1 MTDQPNEQEAPAVK
15 AAAEPDGPGRL
26 RATLARRDSRGRP
39 IAVYGILGAGV
50 LALTLLMVIVY
61 FSSSDRSQPELP
73 ICTSI
78 DAGRAQQSVRE
89 GQVERLIVAFD
100 EGAAEPTDSTW
111 GPVLAQ
117 LDYLDGQCAYLP
129 QGLVN
134 QEGIMAVIGAITFYN
149 QTTDSAQV
157 EMVYNQMTNLDPSL
171 FQAATEAP
179 RPTEAPTEAPA
190 SPTAAPTETPLPTE
204 APASPAATPEGT
216 PPAGTPLATEA
227 TTTSLPATP

>member
-1 MTDQPNEQEAPAVK
+1 MTDQPNEQETPAVK
-15 AAAEPDGPGRL
+15 EASGSDGPNRL

-39 IAVYGILGAGV
+39 LAVYGILGAGV
-50 LALTLLMVIVY
+50 LALLLLMVIVY

-78 DAGRAQQSVRE
+78 DAGRAQQAVRE

-100 EGAAEPTDSTW
+100 ENAPAATDATW
-111 GPVLAQ
+111 GPVLARI
-117 LDYLDGQCAYLP
+117 DYLDGQCANLP

-157 EMVYNQMTNLDPSL
+157 DVVYNQIANLDPSL

-179 RPTEAPTEAPA
+179 RPTAAPTEVPA
-190 SPTAAPTETPLPTE
+190 SPTAAPTETPVRTE
-204 APASPAATPEGT
+204 APASPAATPDST
-216 PPAGTPLATEA
+216 PPAGTPLATETA
-227 TTTSLPATP
+227 ATPTATP